1 MLECHHSQYIT
12 ISLAYHSK
20 SSTGTTAPGDAQK
33 QIMLQLQDEVEY
45 FGLSFADWINSH
57 TSYIEAL
64 NGWLQNCILQPQE
77 RSKNRRAFSPRRVL
91 APPIFV
97 LLRDWSAGIKSLP
110 SEELSD
116 AIRGFLSDLRH
127 SIRQSEEPWK
137 KEITTSPEKNP
148 AAAAN
153 NDEETECNKD
163 EKNDENDDD
172 GDDNRSCSS
181 SNLSCLQT
189 SLTKVFDRLT
199 KFSEASLKM
208 CEDVRQKCETARNA
222 YLNYKPPRSYS
233 I

>member
-20 SSTGTTAPGDAQK
+20 SSAGTNAPGDVQK

-57 TSYIEAL
+57 TSYVEAL

-116 AIRGFLSDLRH
+116 SIRGFLSDLRH
-127 SIRQSEEPWK
+127 SIRQTEDEQLK
-137 KEITTSPEKNP
+137 KETSTPDT
-148 AAAAN
+148 AN
-153 NDEETECNKD
+153 NNEESECNKD
-163 EKNDENDDD
+163 EKNED
-172 GDDNRSCSS
+172 GRSSPSS
-181 SNLSCLQT
+181 SLSCLQT

-208 CEDVRQKCETARNA
+208 CEDVRQKCETAQNA
-222 YLNYKPPRSYS
+222 YINYKPPRSYS

>member
-1 MLECHHSQYIT
+1 MLECHHQQYIT

-20 SSTGTTAPGDAQK
+20 SSTGTAPREAQK

-57 TSYIEAL
+57 TSYVEAL
-64 NGWLQNCILQPQE
+64 NSWLQNCILQPQE
-77 RSKNRRAFSPRRVL
+77 RSKSRRAFSPRRVL

-97 LLRDWSAGIKSLP
+97 LCRDWSVGIKSLP

-116 AIRGFLSDLRH
+116 AIRSFLSEVRH
-127 SIRQSEEPWK
+127 SIRQAEEPNK
-137 KEITTSPEKNP
+137 KDTLANPENN
-148 AAAAN
+148 AESEGN
-153 NDEETECNKD
+153 NDEG
-163 EKNDENDDD
+163 EKNDE
-172 GDDNRSCSS
+172 GS

-208 CEDVRQKCETARNA
+208 FEDVRQKCETAKNA
-222 YLNYKPPRSYS
+222 YLNYRPPQRSYS
-233 I
+233 V

>member
-20 SSTGTTAPGDAQK
+20 SSTGAAAPGDAQK
-33 QIMLQLQDEVEY
+33 QIMLQLQDELEY

-57 TSYIEAL
+57 TSYVEAL

-77 RSKNRRAFSPRRVL
+77 RTKNRRAFSPRRVL

-137 KEITTSPEKNP
+137 KETTTPPPEKN
-148 AAAAN
+148 N
-153 NDEETECNKD
+153 TEESSEGNKD
-163 EKNDENDDD
+163 EKNDEHDE
-172 GDDNRSCSS
+172 DNRSCSS

-222 YLNYKPPRSYS
+222 YQNYKPPRSYS

>member
-20 SSTGTTAPGDAQK
+20 TSGGTYQGDAYK
-33 QIMLQLQDEVEY
+33 EIMLQLQDEVEC
-45 FGLSFADWINSH
+45 FGLSFADWINSL
-57 TSYIEAL
+57 TSYVEAL
-64 NGWLQNCILQPQE
+64 NCWLQNCILQPQE
-77 RSKNRRAFSPRRVL
+77 RSKSRRAFSPRRVL

-97 LLRDWSAGIKSLP
+97 LFRDLSAGIKSLP

-127 SIRQSEEPWK
+127 SMGYQADVPQKNETVPEP
-137 KEITTSPEKNP
+137 S
-148 AAAAN
+148 N
-153 NDEETECNKD
+153 NGESECNND
-163 EKNDENDDD
+163 EKNDD
-172 GDDNRSCSS
+172 RS
-181 SNLSCLQT
+181 SNLNCLQT

-222 YLNYKPPRSYS
+222 YLNYRPPPRSFTV
-233 I
+233 